1 MVTDV
6 ELNEIEHLC
15 LAAQPGD
22 WQAYIEGIHHASGSD
37 IVMTAIGGERGNDL
51 EILGGTVDDLIFV
64 AHARADILRL
74 NAEIRALRRVL
85 GRG

>member
-1 MVTDV
+1 MITDD
-6 ELNEIEHLC
+6 ELNEMERRC

-22 WQAYIEGIHHASGSD
+22 WRASIEGIHHVSGSD
-37 IVMTAIGGERGNDL
+37 FIMTGIGGERGEDL
-51 EILGGTVDDLIFV
+51 EISGGTVDDLIFV

-74 NAEIRALRRVL
+74 IEEIRMLRRVL

>member
-1 MVTDV
+1 MIADD
-6 ELNEIEHLC
+6 ELNEMERRC

-22 WQAYIEGIHHASGSD
+22 WQASIEGIHHVSGSD
-37 IVMTAIGGERGNDL
+37 FIMTGIGGEDL

-74 NAEIRALRRVL
+74 IAEIRVLRRVL